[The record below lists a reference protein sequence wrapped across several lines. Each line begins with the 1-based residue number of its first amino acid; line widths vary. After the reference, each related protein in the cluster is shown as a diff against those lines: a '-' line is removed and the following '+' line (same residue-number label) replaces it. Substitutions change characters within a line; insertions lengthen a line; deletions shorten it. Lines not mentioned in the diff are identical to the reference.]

1 MRYSWGL
8 NVNFFN
14 LSTKTPL
21 AESTGLHVFCSKDC
35 LPGDALGFLDML
47 WGERCV
53 LQFIS

>member
-1 MRYSWGL
+1 MRYSWGV